1 MVEVRGDERLTR
13 DELCE
18 RVVVSPWAVSWLIRE
33 GALQAPSVRDGS
45 ECFEAD
51 HLRRLLA
58 VQEMRAAGYKVEEV
72 VSYFS
77 G

>member
-1 MVEVRGDERLTR
+1 
-13 DELCE
+13 
-18 RVVVSPWAVSWLIRE
+18 LIRE